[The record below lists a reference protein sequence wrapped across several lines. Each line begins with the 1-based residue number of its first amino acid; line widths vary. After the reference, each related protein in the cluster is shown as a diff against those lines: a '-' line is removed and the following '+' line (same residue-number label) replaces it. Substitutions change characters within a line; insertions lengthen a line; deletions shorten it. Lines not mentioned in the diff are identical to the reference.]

1 MIRKNMPR
9 NEDGK
14 FSTTNC
20 SPIGQSPDRAI
31 MNKTDIVK
39 VTTTQPTINFDKIA
53 FSPRK

>member
-1 MIRKNMPR
+1 MPR